1 MTDAKRPLS
10 VRLPLVIYQ
19 KLESQ
24 SEETGL
30 SLTEVVISLLG
41 AGVGEDVPRCVEFAN
56 TAAALSVTRPGT
68 ATAMARRAEIEAAL
82 AGGR

>member
-1 MTDAKRPLS
+1 MTEAKRPLS

-30 SLTEVVISLLG
+30 SLTEVVISVLG
-41 AGVGEDVPRCVEFAN
+41 AAVGEAVATPGDRL
-56 TAAALSVTRPGT
+56 TALEREVGELRGKLRS
-68 ATAMARRAEIEAAL
+68 L
-82 AGGR
+82 ASS